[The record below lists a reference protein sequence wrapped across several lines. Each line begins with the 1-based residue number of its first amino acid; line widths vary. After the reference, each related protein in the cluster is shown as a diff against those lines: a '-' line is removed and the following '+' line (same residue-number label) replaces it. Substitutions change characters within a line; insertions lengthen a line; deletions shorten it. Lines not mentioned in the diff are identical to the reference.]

1 MKIMV
6 INPNSSQHMT
16 KHLEE
21 ALVPIAAP
29 GTELTVVCPPDG
41 PYSISSAYDEAMCA
55 AGTLELVKR
64 ANEENYDAV
73 ILACF
78 SDPALE
84 AAKEISRIL
93 VMGIAE
99 TSLHVAAMMG
109 FKYTILTL
117 TDERIPHKFNDAR
130 RFKLENSLASIRA
143 LGMSVAETDEDPE
156 RAKAQIKRI
165 ARLAA
170 EEDRSEVIVLG
181 CAGMAGYA
189 EEIER
194 EVGVVVIDP
203 SSVTLKVAEALVA
216 AGVHVSKRGLYAFP
230 PSAEG

>member
-6 INPNSSQHMT
+6 INPNSSEHMT

-21 ALVPIAAP
+21 TLTKTAGPN
-29 GTELTVVCPPDG
+29 TTLTVVCPPGG

-55 AGTLELVKR
+55 AGTLRLVR
-64 ANEENYDAV
+64 QANEEGYDAV

-84 AAKEISRIL
+84 AAKEISGIL

-99 TSLHVAAMMG
+99 TSLHVASMMG

-117 TDERIPHKFNDAR
+117 TDERIPSKFNEAG
-130 RFKLENSLASIRA
+130 RFRLEGSLASVRA
-143 LGMSVAETDEDPE
+143 LGMTVAETDEKPE
-156 RAKAQIKRI
+156 EAKAQIKKIARI
-165 ARLAA
+165 AAA
-170 EEDRSEVIVLG
+170 EDRAEVIVLG

-189 EEIER
+189 EEVER

-203 SSVTLKVAEALVA
+203 SSVTLKVTEALVE
-216 AGVHVSKRGLYAFP
+216 AGVHLSKRGLFAYP
-230 PSAEG
+230 PSR

>member
-6 INPNSSQHMT
+6 INPNSSEHMT

-21 ALVPIAAP
+21 TLTKIAGPNTA
-29 GTELTVVCPPDG
+29 LTVVCPPGG

-55 AGTLELVKR
+55 AGTLRLVR
-64 ANEENYDAV
+64 QANEEGYDAV

-84 AAKEISRIL
+84 AAKEISGIL

-99 TSLHVAAMMG
+99 TSLHVASMMG

-117 TDERIPHKFNDAR
+117 TDERIPSKFNEAG
-130 RFKLENSLASIRA
+130 RFRLEGSLASVRA
-143 LGMSVAETDEDPE
+143 LGMTVAETDEKPE
-156 RAKAQIKRI
+156 EAKAQIKKIARI
-165 ARLAA
+165 AAA
-170 EEDRSEVIVLG
+170 EDRAEVIVLG

-189 EEIER
+189 EEVER

-203 SSVTLKVAEALVA
+203 SSVTLKVTEALVE
-216 AGVHVSKRGLYAFP
+216 AGVHLSKRGLFAYP
-230 PSAEG
+230 PSL